1 MFLAHLEVLAEVL
14 VTAPPVEVNHVKTLV
29 TSYLMEVGVTH
40 VVLDTVDWESAITGH
55 CSVSLVL
62 FTDSPPPVLDHLLLL
77 VLDHNVKKEAAP
89 KMEDGEAPKEANAV
103 LSVERLYLPV

>member
-1 MFLAHLEVLAEVL
+1 MLFAHLEVLAEVL
-14 VTAPPVEVNHVKTLV
+14 VSAPPVEVNHIKALV
-29 TSYLMEVGVTH
+29 TSNLMEVRVTH
-40 VVLDTVDWESAITGH
+40 VILDTVDWESAITSH

-77 VLDHNVKKEAAP
+77 VLDHNVKEETAP